1 MAGTI
6 KIRLVRSPIGC
17 PKKLKKVV
25 KGLALRRINQT
36 VERPDDEATRGM
48 VSKIPHLVEV
58 TKIGPVPD

>member
-6 KIRLVRSPIGC
+6 KIRLVKSPIGV

-48 VSKIPHLVEV
+48 VRKISHLVEV
-58 TKIGPVPD
+58 TK

>member
-6 KIRLVRSPIGC
+6 KIRLVRSPIGA

-48 VSKIPHLVEV
+48 VRKISHLVEV
-58 TKIGPVPD
+58 TK

>member
-6 KIRLVRSPIGC
+6 KIRLVKSAIGS

-48 VSKIPHLVEV
+48 VRKILHLVEV
-58 TKIGPVPD
+58 TK

>member
-6 KIRLVRSPIGC
+6 KIRLIKSSIGS

-36 VERPDDEATRGM
+36 VVRPDDDATRGM

-58 TKIGPVPD
+58 TK

>member
-1 MAGTI
+1 MADTI
-6 KIRLVRSPIGC
+6 KIRLVKSPIGS

-58 TKIGPVPD
+58 TK

>member
-1 MAGTI
+1 MADTI
-6 KIRLVRSPIGC
+6 KIRLVKSPIGA

-48 VSKIPHLVEV
+48 VRKISHLVEV
-58 TKIGPVPD
+58 TK

>member
-6 KIRLVRSPIGC
+6 KIRLVKSPIGS

-48 VSKIPHLVEV
+48 VRKIPHLVEV
-58 TKIGPVPD
+58 TK

>member
-6 KIRLVRSPIGC
+6 KIRLVRSPIGS

-48 VSKIPHLVEV
+48 VRKIPHLVEV
-58 TKIGPVPD
+58 TK

>member
-6 KIRLVRSPIGC
+6 KIRLVKSPIGS

-48 VSKIPHLVEV
+48 VSKIPHLLEV
-58 TKIGPVPD
+58 TK

>member
-6 KIRLVRSPIGC
+6 KIRLVKSPIGA

-48 VSKIPHLVEV
+48 VRKIPHLVEV
-58 TKIGPVPD
+58 TK

>member
-1 MAGTI
+1 MPGTI
-6 KIRLVRSPIGC
+6 KIRLIKSPIGS

-48 VSKIPHLVEV
+48 VRKILHLVEV
-58 TKIGPVPD
+58 TK

>member
-6 KIRLVRSPIGC
+6 KIRLVKSPIGA

-48 VSKIPHLVEV
+48 VRKISHLVEV
-58 TKIGPVPD
+58 TK

>member
-6 KIRLVRSPIGC
+6 KIRLVKSAIGS

-48 VSKIPHLVEV
+48 VRKIPHLVEV
-58 TKIGPVPD
+58 TK

>member
-6 KIRLVRSPIGC
+6 KIRLIKSSIGS

-36 VERPDDEATRGM
+36 VVRPDDDATRGM

-58 TKIGPVPD
+58 TT

>member
-6 KIRLVRSPIGC
+6 KIRLVKSPIGS

-25 KGLALRRINQT
+25 KGLALRRLNQT

-48 VSKIPHLVEV
+48 VSKIPHLLEV
-58 TKIGPVPD
+58 TK

>member
-6 KIRLVRSPIGC
+6 KIRLVKSPIGA

-48 VSKIPHLVEV
+48 VRKILHLVEV
-58 TKIGPVPD
+58 TK

>member
-6 KIRLVRSPIGC
+6 KIRLVKRPIGC

-48 VSKIPHLVEV
+48 VSKSLHLVEV
-58 TKIGPVPD
+58 TK

>member
-6 KIRLVRSPIGC
+6 KIRLVRSSIGS

-48 VSKIPHLVEV
+48 VRKISHLVEV
-58 TKIGPVPD
+58 TK